1 MSSAQLTVYQLDEIR
16 LEQRR
21 NAQAAARAEFGNM
34 VMMNPRRLDFGQPD
48 FDLNNQP
55 DGQMEQL
62 GNQVQHMNL
71 NR

>member
-21 NAQAAARAEFGNM
+21 NAQAAARAEFGNIP
-34 VMMNPRRLDFGQPD
+34 MMNPRRLDFGQPD
-48 FDLNNQP
+48 FDPNNQP

-62 GNQVQHMNL
+62 GNQVQYMNL